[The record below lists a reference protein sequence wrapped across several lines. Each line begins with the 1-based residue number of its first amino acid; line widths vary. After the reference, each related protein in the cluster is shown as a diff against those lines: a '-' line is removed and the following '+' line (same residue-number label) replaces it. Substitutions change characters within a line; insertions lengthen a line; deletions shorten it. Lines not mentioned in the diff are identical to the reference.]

1 MGLYRLPLANS
12 GHFSN
17 VTIQSTVTMIAER
30 EDEGGFTL
38 VEVIVALAILA
49 LSATVLFNVISNAL
63 QQEAQAQSIAEASS
77 LAQSLLARVGTEL
90 PLAAGEST
98 GAAESRFQ
106 WRLHTEEYG
115 EPTDRQRWPVAAYQV
130 SAEVRWRDGAQD
142 RSVALTTLR
151 LGPRIQT
158 R

>member
-1 MGLYRLPLANS
+1 M
-12 GHFSN
+12 
-17 VTIQSTVTMIAER
+17 VTTIAEQ
-30 EDEGGFTL
+30 EGEGGFTL

-63 QQEAQAQSIAEASS
+63 QREAQAQSTAEAVS

-90 PLAAGEST
+90 PLAVGETAGAVER
-98 GAAESRFQ
+98 RFQ

-115 EPTDRQRWPVAAYQV
+115 PTSDRQQWPVAAYQISV
-130 SAEVRWRDGAQD
+130 EVRWRDGAQD
-142 RSVALTTLR
+142 RSIALTTLR
-151 LGPRIQT
+151 LGPRTQA